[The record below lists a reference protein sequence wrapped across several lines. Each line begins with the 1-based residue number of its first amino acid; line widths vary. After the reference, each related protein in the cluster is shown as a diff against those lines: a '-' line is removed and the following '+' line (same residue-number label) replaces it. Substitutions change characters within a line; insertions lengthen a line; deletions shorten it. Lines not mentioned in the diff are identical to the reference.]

1 MTLVAMPLVFA
12 VLTAIL
18 CLMARGNRMHQRIL
32 SIVGGLLQIV
42 IAIFLVIASLEETQ
56 VLHVGGW
63 TAPIGI
69 ALVADP
75 LSAVLVLLTALMGTT
90 VAFYAVYEVDNKDKR
105 QGFHAL
111 VHLLMLGVSG
121 AFLTGDYFN
130 LYVWFE
136 VLLIAS
142 FVLLGLGG
150 SPKQTEAAVKYMALN
165 LVGSMFFLFA
175 LGLMYGATGTLN
187 MADVAVVI
195 SQARVT
201 GEAGIFDLIA
211 MLLVIAFGLK
221 AGIFPL
227 YFWLPASYHTPSV
240 AVSALFAGLLTK
252 VGLYSLTRTFTLVI
266 PPGVGYGHD
275 LLLVLGIL
283 TMVLGVLGAAAQSE
297 IRRILSVHIISQIG
311 YLVVALA
318 IGTPLA
324 LAALVFYLIHVI
336 IVKANLFLA
345 GGLAAR
351 LGGGEYLYKMGGIAR
366 VSPLLAVLFMI
377 SALSLAGLPPLS
389 GFFAKLGVVMAAI
402 ESGYYITVAAALGV
416 GLLTLFSMLK
426 IWYEAF
432 WKDAPEGYEPHPPTK
447 DFVPGWTWRLM
458 PVVIVTIIIVG
469 LTVFSGPLFTFSE
482 IAAERLLDQAGYVE
496 AVLGPER
503 AAALVEAT
511 DLSTPAVSSEEGAP

>member
-1 MTLVAMPLVFA
+1 MTLVALPLIFA
-12 VLTAIL
+12 VLTAIA
-18 CLMARGNRMHQRIL
+18 CLLARGNRLHQRVL
-32 SIVGGLLQIV
+32 SITGGLVQV
-42 IAIFLVIASLEETQ
+42 VTAVFLLVASLEATQ

-63 TAPIGI
+63 TAPVGI

-121 AFLTGDYFN
+121 AFLTSDFFN

-150 SPKQTEAAVKYMALN
+150 SHKQTEAAVKYMALN

-175 LGLMYGATGTLN
+175 LGLMYGAAGTLN
-187 MADVAVVI
+187 MADLAVIV
-195 SQARVT
+195 SQARAN

-211 MLLVIAFGLK
+211 MLLIIAFGLK

-266 PPGVGYGHD
+266 PPGTGYMQD
-275 LLLVLGIL
+275 ILLVLGIL
-283 TMVLGVLGAAAQSE
+283 TMVLGVFGAAAQSE

-318 IGTPLA
+318 IATPLA
-324 LAALVFYLIHVI
+324 LAALVFYLIHII

-345 GGLAAR
+345 GGLASR
-351 LGGGEYLYKMGGIAR
+351 LGGGEYLYKMGGVAR
-366 VSPLLAVLFMI
+366 VSPMLAALFLI

-389 GFFAKLGVVMAAI
+389 GFVAKLGVVMAAI

-416 GLLTLFSMLK
+416 GLLTLFSMMK

-432 WKDAPEGYEPHPPTK
+432 WKDAPAGYEPPPPPPPI
-447 DFVPGWTWRLM
+447 FGGGGW
-458 PVVIVTIIIVG
+458 G
-469 LTVFSGPLFTFSE
+469 GGPD
-482 IAAERLLDQAGYVE
+482 I
-496 AVLGPER
+496 
-503 AAALVEAT
+503 LVN
-511 DLSTPAVSSEEGAP
+511 GF